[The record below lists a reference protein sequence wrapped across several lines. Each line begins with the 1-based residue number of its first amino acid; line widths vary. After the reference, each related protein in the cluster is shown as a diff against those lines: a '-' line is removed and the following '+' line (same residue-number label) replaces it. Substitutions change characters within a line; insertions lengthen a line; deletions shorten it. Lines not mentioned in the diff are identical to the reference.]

1 MLAFSIFIVHRRLI
15 VSIDIWGHV
24 GAIMGA
30 SGPSGNGDAP
40 TMPLTDV
47 IVRNAKPTGKT
58 CKLSDERGLYLE
70 VSPTG
75 SKWWRLKYR
84 FDGKEKRLALGV
96 YPDVGHEGCSG
107 APGGGPQA
115 PRQWR

>member
-1 MLAFSIFIVHRRLI
+1 
-15 VSIDIWGHV
+15 
-24 GAIMGA
+24 
-30 SGPSGNGDAP
+30 
-40 TMPLTDV
+40 MPPTDV
-47 IVRNAKPTGKT
+47 IVRNAKRTGKT

-96 YPDVGHEGCSG
+96 YPDVGLKKWSARLEMCE
-107 APGGGPQA
+107 
-115 PRQWR
+115 WRRETLDKESIWDEARSTSLSRW